1 MANTETWRRRI
12 AEWRSSGQTAE
23 AFSSGKGYAA
33 GTLFW
38 WSSRLG
44 RASPTAVSDTRGAR
58 SGVRLARVVRHQATT
73 VSTREAAL
81 SGVSGEVVVELGA
94 MRIIVSNG
102 ADAAT
107 VGAVLEGAR
116 RAARGE
122 GAR

>member
-23 AFSSGKGYAA
+23 AFSRGKGYAA

-58 SGVRLARVVRHQATT
+58 SGVRLARVVRQATT
-73 VSTREAAL
+73 VSTREVL

-94 MRIIVSNG
+94 MRIIVRNG

>member
-44 RASPTAVSDTRGAR
+44 RALPTAVSDTRGAG
-58 SGVRLARVVRHQATT
+58 SGVRLARVVRQATT

-94 MRIIVSNG
+94 MRIIVRNG
-102 ADAAT
+102 ADTAT

>member
-1 MANTETWRRRI
+1 MANTETWRRRV

-44 RASPTAVSDTRGAR
+44 RASPTVVSDMRGAR
-58 SGVRLARVVRHQATT
+58 SGVRLARVVRQATT
-73 VSTREAAL
+73 VSPREAVL

-94 MRIIVSNG
+94 MRIIVRNG

-122 GAR
+122 GTR